1 MSRWLAIAAALGL
14 AQAAM
19 AFVLFKNDDG
29 QALRWRLDDLDPL
42 VHPNVVN
49 RDTRAVCYYLAKDA
63 WSAKNAEAELN
74 AIRSAVG
81 QWQSVPGTILKFEEA
96 GLVPPGVDIN
106 GDDNTNVVY

>member
-49 RDTRAVCYYLAKDA
+49 RDSRVVRYYLAKDA
-63 WSAKNAEAELN
+63 W
-74 AIRSAVG
+74 
-81 QWQSVPGTILKFEEA
+81 
-96 GLVPPGVDIN
+96 
-106 GDDNTNVVY
+106 